1 MLRYVPSILTLVRVY
16 ITNGHWILSNVSSAF
31 TEMSMW
37 FLLFLLLTWCIT
49 LIDLYMLSHPWYLG
63 MNSTWLWCM
72 IFFMCCWIHFANIL
86 LRIFA
91 SIFIKDIVLYIFLVI
106 SLSGFSVRMRVIH
119 RMSWGVFPLQSFE
132 EFEKDWYTFFLAYL
146 VEFTCEAIWS

>member
-91 SIFIKDIVLYIFLVI
+91 SIFIKDISFFFLKIFLF
-106 SLSGFSVRMRVIH
+106 GSVFVWFWYQGDGDFMVWLWE
-119 RMSWGVFPLQSFE
+119 SSFLFNLLE
-132 EFEKDWYTFFLAYL
+132 EFEKEVIYF
-146 VEFTCEAIWS
+146 S